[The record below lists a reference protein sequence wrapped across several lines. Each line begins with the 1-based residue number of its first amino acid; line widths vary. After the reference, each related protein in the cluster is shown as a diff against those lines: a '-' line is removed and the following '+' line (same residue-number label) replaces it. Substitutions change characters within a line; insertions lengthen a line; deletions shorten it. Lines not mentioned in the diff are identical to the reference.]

1 MKLKTHLENW
11 LAVKIKITYSY
22 FLDLNPNQK
31 YYHALE
37 KYYHALEKYYHA
49 LELNY
54 SITLF
59 YMKTTFKMNQH
70 LNAFSEIVQ
79 QVDISNVQ
87 TNKQTKW

>member
-1 MKLKTHLENW
+1 MN
-11 LAVKIKITYSY
+11 SY

-37 KYYHALEKYYHA
+37 NYYHALQKYYHALEKYYHA

-59 YMKTTFKMNQH
+59 YMKTKF
-70 LNAFSEIVQ
+70 
-79 QVDISNVQ
+79 
-87 TNKQTKW
+87 